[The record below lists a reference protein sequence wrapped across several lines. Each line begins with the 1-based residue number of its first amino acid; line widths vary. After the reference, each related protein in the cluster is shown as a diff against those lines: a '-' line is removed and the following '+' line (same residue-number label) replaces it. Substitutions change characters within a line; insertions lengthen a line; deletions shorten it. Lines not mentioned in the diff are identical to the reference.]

1 MQAINPA
8 DGIQVGGIFVHIYF
22 SHTSDV
28 ELNFVECWRS
38 RLKVSRREKERGES
52 KKKKTQKN
60 KTHGDLSGWFG
71 PPAVISIREISAS
84 GLDSYPPMLYNI
96 YTYIYVYTC

>member
-52 KKKKTQKN
+52 KKKKTQKKQN
-60 KTHGDLSGWFG
+60 T
-71 PPAVISIREISAS
+71 R
-84 GLDSYPPMLYNI
+84 GLVRVVWP
-96 YTYIYVYTC
+96 TCRYFY